1 MREILFR
8 AKRVDGIW
16 VEGYYFAKPILDYH
30 TIILGDEQWQVDP
43 STVGQYTGLTDKNG
57 KRIFEG
63 DIIECWS
70 QGVKARG
77 DVRQRIDGLWILYPA
92 FQSNVFWGLCP
103 QGNGTTAVEVIGSIH
118 DNPELLEV
126 HHA

>member
-1 MREILFR
+1 MQQ
-8 AKRVDGIW
+8 KSDNVYGYPVDTS
-16 VEGYYFAKPILDYH
+16 
-30 TIILGDEQWQVDP
+30 TI
-43 STVGQYTGLTDKNG
+43 GQFTGLTDKNG
-57 KRIFEG
+57 KRIFKG

-103 QGNGTTAVEVIGSIH
+103 HGNGTTSVEIVGNIH
-118 DNPELLEV
+118 ENPELLQ
-126 HHA
+126 